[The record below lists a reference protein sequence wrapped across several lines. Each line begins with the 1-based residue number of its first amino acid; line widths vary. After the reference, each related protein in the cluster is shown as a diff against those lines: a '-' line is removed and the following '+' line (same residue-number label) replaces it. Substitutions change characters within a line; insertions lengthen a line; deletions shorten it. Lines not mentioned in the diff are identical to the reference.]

1 MDSSVDEDASMLSMM
16 VLSLSNWVRARKP
29 AQGSERRP
37 AALRPRRRRHP
48 CVCFLPLAGRDSG
61 SRRTLSALQRMWHLG
76 GA

>member
-37 AALRPRRRRHP
+37 AALRRRHP
-48 CVCFLPLAGRDSG
+48 CVCFLPLAGRDCLTEDVAL
-61 SRRTLSALQRMWHLG
+61 RRRLMPARYLVT
-76 GA
+76 